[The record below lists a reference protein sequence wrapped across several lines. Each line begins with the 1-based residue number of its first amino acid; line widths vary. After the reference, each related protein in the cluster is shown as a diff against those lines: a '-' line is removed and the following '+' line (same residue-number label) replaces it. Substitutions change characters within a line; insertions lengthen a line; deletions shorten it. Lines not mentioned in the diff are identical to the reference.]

1 MLVVVAVL
9 LVLTSGQLTTA
20 APAAESQPTRAHIM
34 VATPCYTGTVHE
46 GYFLSVVGALQRIEK
61 SPTAPRLSVSTV
73 AHIADL
79 PKARGALI
87 SQFLN
92 SKHYTHVAF
101 VDADIAFDASLPE
114 RLVSSGFDV
123 VAAMYA
129 KKAIDVEKL
138 RKGVSVSASLEYP
151 VEFLFEK
158 KPDGKQA
165 SRNEQGTARTDK
177 RGFIEVRRAGAGFL
191 MVSRSAIERLV
202 KAHPELHYRYVD
214 GVQVMSAA
222 LSLPSSHVSPHH
234 TKKRHSLAAT
244 RRAATCTTRSFITCF
259 ASTRRQMASRTARGY
274 RKTTRSATVGAPSA
288 ARSGS
293 TSSATSTTQ
302 AGSCIPAASGW
313 TASAPRQRSR
323 RLENCKLLSY

>member
-9 LVLTSGQLTTA
+9 LVLTSGQLTAA

-202 KAHPELHYRYVD
+202 KAHPELHYRDPTSGDVHYALFHNLLREYTAPDGKPDRTWVSEDYAFCDRWRAIGGEIWVD
-214 GVQVMSAA
+214 VVSDLNHTGRFVY
-222 LSLPSSHVSPHH
+222 PSSQWLD
-234 TKKRHSLAAT
+234 R
-244 RRAATCTTRSFITCF
+244 F
-259 ASTRRQMASRTARGY
+259 RTAP
-274 RKTTRSATVGAPSA
+274 AQ
-288 ARSGS
+288 
-293 TSSATSTTQ
+293 SSA
-302 AGSCIPAASGW
+302 GE
-313 TASAPRQRSR
+313 
-323 RLENCKLLSY
+323 L